1 MATKQTTTRK
11 LRKLSPS
18 KLTMM
23 IEQATV
29 DAYGASEQAT
39 GWLAMFENYLEL
51 PFVTDVLGV
60 PVTVETLELRADN
73 RIVAVCQR
81 GKSKLAVD
89 VMDLPLP
96 SKRPV
101 GAEWIDAYCRWLRGN
116 W

>member
-1 MATKQTTTRK
+1 
-11 LRKLSPS
+11 
-18 KLTMM
+18 MM